1 MVLDRSSALLLGS
14 SEVFLR
20 HHRADTAI
28 AAIARKNRDAV
39 FCQMRRALDLVHF
52 VARESVVDAA
62 DSCGQDG
69 GGGVS
74 AVMDFEGSDKF
85 GFEGGTSGY
94 ASGATTN
101 GDRSSFDTTILT
113 SICQFEESVAIMR
126 ASPVSEGY
134 KEQLASSLAS
144 ITERMQDFT
153 DSAYTSHEH
162 RQNILLHCDRAKVEL
177 LHLLRSMDSHH
188 PHGHHHH
195 HRHHHGSTDA
205 EGRSTEGDISP
216 FPQQQGVEQAIR
228 NLVKATKE
236 LAAELQQTAVENAA
250 LLEHN
255 CQLGSDRLMVLQECA
270 LMGDDERLGAQ
281 AERFSSEHL
290 DYSEDVS
297 KLLHHV
303 ASDDGVQIRARHAQI
318 NLRIYGPQVCV
329 AAAALCRNPRS
340 KVSKINLEN
349 FCAMWKHLTED
360 VIVIA
365 QVVREEC
372 EKNKRQQQQQQP
384 PQSILLNPPVILKQP
399 PTPGSQSACF
409 PPPSVEISPHSP
421 DQHHHHKQL
430 SISQSDSSIGK
441 LHKSVPNLSI
451 TREEDQFLPPDM
463 EDRRGGGGG
472 SSGFLDPQQLMMEPR
487 RHSTSSVMP
496 GQYPPK
502 AAGMGMMGMMPT
514 ADCEGA
520 FRSGEFVSP
529 EELLNSFK
537 DVDNNEIINRAKK
550 MVGQAKD
557 MLDFTRSCSDK
568 VRTTQDLFT
577 LAEFFAQE
585 ANLLYK
591 VIRLFSYDVPAGED
605 KRSLM
610 AIADHIPKHCQ
621 QMQMLIQS
629 PTVGKAAI
637 FTKVDSI
644 IREARQ
650 IVLLIARVAQIC
662 HANANKYDLDF
673 SNVSADTKAASAGG
687 MASSDEAFGG
697 SGSAGDSS

>member
-1 MVLDRSSALLLGS
+1 MVLNRSSTLLLSS
-14 SEVFLR
+14 SEVFL
-20 HHRADTAI
+20 HHQHANTTV
-28 AAIARKNRDAV
+28 AAVARKNRDAV

-52 VARESVVDAA
+52 MARESVVDAA
-62 DSCGQDG
+62 DSHGQDG

-74 AVMDFEGSDKF
+74 AGMDFKGSDKF
-85 GFEGGTSGY
+85 GFHGGAGSDDSG
-94 ASGATTN
+94 TTAN
-101 GDRSSFDTTILT
+101 GDRSSFDTTVLT
-113 SICQFEESVAIMR
+113 SIRQFEESVAIMR

-188 PHGHHHH
+188 PHHHHH
-195 HRHHHGSTDA
+195 SSTDT
-205 EGRSTEGDISP
+205 EGRSAEGDITP
-216 FPQQQGVEQAIR
+216 FPHQQQGVEQAIR
-228 NLVKATKE
+228 NLVKATEE
-236 LAAELQQTAVENAA
+236 LVVELQQTAVENAV
-250 LLEHN
+250 LFEQN
-255 CQLGSDRLMVLQECA
+255 CQVGSDRLMVLQECA

-290 DYSEDVS
+290 DYAEDVS

-303 ASDDGVQIRARHAQI
+303 ASDDSMQIRARHAQI
-318 NLRIYGPQVCV
+318 NLRIYGPQVGV
-329 AAAALCRNPRS
+329 AAAALCQNPRS
-340 KVSKINLEN
+340 KVSKANLEN

-360 VIVIA
+360 VLIIA
-365 QVVREEC
+365 QAVREEC
-372 EKNKRQQQQQQP
+372 EKNKRKQQQQQQP
-384 PQSILLNPPVILKQP
+384 PQSILLNPPVILKHP
-399 PTPGSQSACF
+399 PTPGSQSASF
-409 PPPSVEISPHSP
+409 PPSSIEFPPHSP
-421 DQHHHHKQL
+421 DQHHHHNQL
-430 SISQSDSSIGK
+430 SVSQSDSSLGK

-451 TREEDQFLPPDM
+451 TREEDQFLPSDM
-463 EDRRGGGGG
+463 GDRGGGGD
-472 SSGFLDPQQLMMEPR
+472 GFLDPHQLMMEPR

-496 GQYPPK
+496 GQYPAK
-502 AAGMGMMGMMPT
+502 GTSMGMIGMMPG
-514 ADCEGA
+514 GA
-520 FRSGEFVSP
+520 FHSGEFVSP

-550 MVGQAKD
+550 MVGQARD

-591 VIRLFSYDVPAGED
+591 VIRLFSYDVPSGED

-610 AIADHIPKHCQ
+610 ATADHIPKHCQ

-644 IREARQ
+644 IKEARQ
-650 IVLLIARVAQIC
+650 IVLLIAQVAQIC
-662 HANANKYDLDF
+662 YANANKYNLDF
-673 SNVSADTKAASAGG
+673 SNISADAKAGG
-687 MASSDEAFGG
+687 GGSASSDEAFGG